1 MIICE
6 DKRWGFNTL
15 HMGIHVSEEKERIVK
30 ANQKILYVCT
40 FRGYEKIR
48 EVDNGSNQ
56 KIPNISYYGVLFGI
70 FSISTSI
77 LMDVLIPQCTGD
89 YFIRGQATFF

>member
-1 MIICE
+1 
-6 DKRWGFNTL
+6 
-15 HMGIHVSEEKERIVK
+15 MGIHVSEEKEWIVK
-30 ANQKILYVCT
+30 ENRKILYVCT

-56 KIPNISYYGVLFGI
+56 KNPNISYYGVLFGV

-77 LMDVLIPQCTGD
+77 MDALIPQCTGD
-89 YFIRGQATFF
+89 YFIRGQATFSEFGI

>member
-1 MIICE
+1 M
-6 DKRWGFNTL
+6 GFNTH

-30 ANQKILYVCT
+30 ENRKILYVCT

-70 FSISTSI
+70 FSISSTI
-77 LMDVLIPQCTGD
+77 LNGCSYSPMRRRL
-89 YFIRGQATFF
+89 FH